1 MQRDLWLMDKLMCL
15 RSLGAKAFMLLGLGM
30 CLISFPGWRQPLP
43 GPLLQRLERFYGSRP
58 G

>member
-1 MQRDLWLMDKLMCL
+1 MDKLMCL